1 MLFQKNLQDLIKI
14 SKSAGDLQA
23 YLNSC
28 VAEIK
33 NELKSKDVKT
43 KTNAILKLYF
53 VKHLCIVFSFVLALI
68 IFLKFRQILA

>member
-14 SKSAGDLQA
+14 SKSTGDLQA

-53 VKHLCIVFSFVLALI
+53 VKKYILFISICI
-68 IFLKFRQILA
+68 